1 MQDTE
6 AFHGAKLALLV
17 GDRLVSILRDKD
29 AEIPYPDMWDLPGG
43 GREADESPEACVL
56 RELKEEL
63 SLTLTEADLRWKR
76 QYVSV
81 LDGESA
87 TWFFVAEVPELDIN
101 RIRLGAEGQAWRMW
115 DVARFLRMSNVVPM
129 MQTRLSDYLAEREV
143 A

>member
-76 QYVSV
+76 QYFSD
-81 LDGESA
+81 LDGESD

-101 RIRLGAEGQAWRMW
+101 RIRLGTEGQAWRMW